1 MKKTYIHPTFEVIV
15 LEQMCKQPLP
25 TSNIPVVDD
34 DNVDVKDPAYEDG
47 PGILSK
53 PFEGTFWE

>member
-34 DNVDVKDPAYEDG
+34 EEYVVPDEDTNG

>member
-25 TSNIPVVDD
+25 TSNIPVVEEYVVTD
-34 DNVDVKDPAYEDG
+34 EDTNG